1 MGMAASQARLLTITA
16 RLADNEL
23 KSQSIN
29 NAKMRLATQS
39 SQASEKYINALNS
52 ANLMFSNYDASGTAQ
67 SQLLT
72 FNALTAFSS
81 YNNQYGLVNAAGQLL
96 VSESEAKIY
105 ESAGGNLNDYLQ
117 AHGLV
122 YDTTYFDKLEA
133 IDNKGMYPEPFNN
146 ISTAD
151 LKSWYEAYGSIENSQ
166 EQEDYEKKYNDYVA
180 SSNALKTALKTAFS
194 DYVEKNTKSDYNGT
208 SLTEDNPKS
217 ISGLYNRFDS
227 FASNINYLTSSAT
240 ENIAEIKKRLKYDS
254 ATGLK
259 VSGVPTSVSIS
270 DELDA
275 DKKPTGNFVLAI
287 DDDKWTYTQDAL
299 GKYKII
305 SCPEKEVDS
314 EDANKIYTQYD
325 MPTVNLFDSIEAMIK
340 ALSYTSNDYNE
351 DGSLASTD
359 VFKFEDVTKDA
370 KGNYTVTSY
379 YTIPNGTASDAN
391 ANYGRI
397 KTTLE
402 DYLSSIYSV
411 LTSQESINI
420 DELTEKQLNGELNET
435 NFVNIEDTKYNKDG
449 KSINDLMTDYN
460 AKRKDFINFIF
471 SDGENASA
479 NNTSAYAEISKL
491 LKLGVI
497 TAKELTN
504 ADYVLKL
511 LSGYAVDNE
520 GNSIID
526 SSNGNIKLSSA
537 FGSVIKNMFVKNMI
551 SETGEP
557 KYSWIDENDTTNS
570 GNAEAKAQWY
580 TNLFNRMKEGY
591 KQLENGLASSS
602 QWIEYALESGIVSME
617 QVDKNYTWKSLDY
630 KTCTKITEETDNS
643 AAVTKAEAEY
653 NRAMNDINSKDSM
666 YDIQLKNID
675 TEHSALQ
682 TEYDSIKN
690 AMTKNIER
698 TFKFSSNG

>member
-39 SQASEKYINALNS
+39 SQASEKYINALNE

-96 VSESEAKIY
+96 VSESEAKIF
-105 ESAGGNLNDYLQ
+105 EAAGGNLNDYLQ

-122 YDTTYFDKLEA
+122 YDTTYFDELEA

-166 EQEDYEKKYNDYVA
+166 EQEDYETKYNDYVA
-180 SSNALKTALKTAFS
+180 SSNSLKAALKAAFS
-194 DYVEKNTKSDYNGT
+194 DYVTKNTKGDYDGSSLIGT
-208 SLTEDNPKS
+208 TSQDY
-217 ISGLYNRFDS
+217 YNRFTNFGS
-227 FASNINYLTSSAT
+227 GLNYLTKDVT
-240 ENIAEIKKRLKYDS
+240 DNIAEIKKQLKYS
-254 ATGLK
+254 TSTGLT
-259 VSGVPTSVSIS
+259 VSGVPTTVKIS
-270 DELDA
+270 KEKDSDNKE
-275 DKKPTGNFVLAI
+275 TGNYILNI
-287 DDDKWTYTQDAL
+287 DDDKWTYTQDSL
-299 GKYKII
+299 GKYKIL
-305 SCPEKEVDS
+305 SCPEDEVDS
-314 EDANKIYTQYD
+314 EDVNKVYTKYNK
-325 MPTVNLFDSIEAMIK
+325 PTNLFDSIEDMIK

-351 DGSLASTD
+351 DGSLASSD
-359 VFKFEDVTKDA
+359 EFKFTEVTKDSD
-370 KGNYTVTSY
+370 GNYTVTSS
-379 YTIPNGTASDAN
+379 YTVPNGTLENPSAN
-391 ANYGRI
+391 QERI
-397 KTTLE
+397 KSILN
-402 DYLSSIYSV
+402 DYAAAIYSI
-411 LTSQESINI
+411 LTSTESINI
-420 DELTEKQLNGELNET
+420 DELTKKQLNGELNET
-435 NFVNIEDTKYNKDG
+435 NFVKISDTKYNKDG
-449 KSINDLMTDYN
+449 KSITELMTDYN
-460 AKRKDFINFIF
+460 TKRKDFINFIF
-471 SDGENASA
+471 SDGEKASA
-479 NNTSAYAEISKL
+479 NSTTAYDEISKL
-491 LKLGVI
+491 LEAGTI
-497 TAKELTN
+497 TVKDLTN

-511 LSGYAVDNE
+511 LSGYATGDDE
-520 GNSIID
+520 KPIID
-526 SSNGNIKLSSA
+526 PSQGNIKLSTA
-537 FGSVIKNMFVKNMI
+537 FGSVIKNMFVQNMI

-557 KYSWIDENDTTNS
+557 KYAWIDENDTTNS
-570 GNAEAKAQWY
+570 GNAEAKSQWY

-617 QVDKNYTWKSLDY
+617 QVDKNYNWKSLDY

-653 NRAMNDINSKDSM
+653 NRAMNDINSKDSI

-690 AMTKNIER
+690 ALTKNIER
-698 TFKFSSNG
+698 TFKFSTSG

>member
-39 SQASEKYINALNS
+39 SQASEKYINALNE

-96 VSESEAKIY
+96 VSESEAKIF
-105 ESAGGNLNDYLQ
+105 EAAGGNLNDYLQ

-122 YDTTYFDKLEA
+122 YDTTYFDELEA

-166 EQEDYEKKYNDYVA
+166 EQEDYETKYNDYVA
-180 SSNALKTALKTAFS
+180 SSNSLKAALKAAFS
-194 DYVEKNTKSDYNGT
+194 DYVTKNTKGDYDGSSLIGT
-208 SLTEDNPKS
+208 TSQDY
-217 ISGLYNRFDS
+217 YNRFTNFGS
-227 FASNINYLTSSAT
+227 GLNYLTKDVT
-240 ENIAEIKKRLKYDS
+240 DNIAEIKKQLKYS
-254 ATGLK
+254 TYTGLT
-259 VSGVPTSVSIS
+259 VSGVPTTVKIS
-270 DELDA
+270 KEKDSDNKE
-275 DKKPTGNFVLAI
+275 TGNYILNI
-287 DDDKWTYTQDAL
+287 DDDKWTYSQDSL
-299 GKYKII
+299 GKYKIL
-305 SCPEKEVDS
+305 SCPEDEVDS
-314 EDANKIYTQYD
+314 EDVNKVYTKYNK
-325 MPTVNLFDSIEAMIK
+325 PTNLFDSIEDMIK
-340 ALSYTSNDYNE
+340 ALSYTSNEYNE
-351 DGSLASTD
+351 DGSLASSD
-359 VFKFEDVTKDA
+359 EFKFTEVTKDSD
-370 KGNYTVTSY
+370 GNYTVTSS
-379 YTIPNGTASDAN
+379 YTVPNGTLENPSAN
-391 ANYGRI
+391 QERI
-397 KTTLE
+397 KSILN
-402 DYLSSIYSV
+402 DYAAAIYSI
-411 LTSQESINI
+411 LTSTESINI
-420 DELTEKQLNGELNET
+420 DELTKKQLNGELNET
-435 NFVNIEDTKYNKDG
+435 NFVKISDTKYNKDG
-449 KSINDLMTDYN
+449 KSITELMTDYN
-460 AKRKDFINFIF
+460 TKRKDFINFIF
-471 SDGENASA
+471 SDGEKASA
-479 NNTSAYAEISKL
+479 NSTTAYDEISKL
-491 LKLGVI
+491 LEAGTI
-497 TAKELTN
+497 TVKDLTN

-511 LSGYAVDNE
+511 LSGYATGDDE
-520 GNSIID
+520 KPIID
-526 SSNGNIKLSSA
+526 PSQGNIKLSTA
-537 FGSVIKNMFVKNMI
+537 FGSVIKNMFVQNMI

-557 KYSWIDENDTTNS
+557 KYAWIDENDTTNS
-570 GNAEAKAQWY
+570 GNAEAKSQWY

-617 QVDKNYTWKSLDY
+617 QVDKNYNWKSLDY

-653 NRAMNDINSKDSM
+653 NRAMNDINSKDSI

-690 AMTKNIER
+690 ALTKNIER
-698 TFKFSSNG
+698 TFKFSTSG